1 MVSCYGSVFVGC
13 ATGVGRGVDGLT
25 LLFWLPSLRLALV
38 LDPDRFEFTLRFVLA
53 FLFER
58 FELALRL
65 SLELSFLFVGLRLGL
80 FSLAV
85 GDSFEF

>member
-1 MVSCYGSVFVGC
+1 M
-13 ATGVGRGVDGLT
+13 LP
-25 LLFWLPSLRLALV
+25 FWLTPLRFALA
-38 LDPDRFEFTLRFVLA
+38 LDPDRFKFKLLFVLA

-65 SLELSFLFVGLRLGL
+65 SFELSFLFAGLRLGL

-85 GDSFEF
+85 DDSFEF

>member
-1 MVSCYGSVFVGC
+1 MVGC

-25 LLFWLPSLRLALV
+25 LPFWLLPLRITLA
-38 LDPDRFEFTLRFVLA
+38 LDPDRFELTLLFVLA

-58 FELALRL
+58 FELALRF
-65 SLELSFLFVGLRLGL
+65 SFALSFLFVGFRLGL

-85 GDSFEF
+85 DDSFAF

>member
-1 MVSCYGSVFVGC
+1 
-13 ATGVGRGVDGLT
+13 VGRGVDGLT
-25 LLFWLPSLRLALV
+25 LPFWLPTLRLALALV
-38 LDPDRFEFTLRFVLA
+38 FDPDRFEFAFVLA
-53 FLFER
+53 FLFDR

-65 SLELSFLFVGLRLGL
+65 SFKLSFLFVGLRRGL